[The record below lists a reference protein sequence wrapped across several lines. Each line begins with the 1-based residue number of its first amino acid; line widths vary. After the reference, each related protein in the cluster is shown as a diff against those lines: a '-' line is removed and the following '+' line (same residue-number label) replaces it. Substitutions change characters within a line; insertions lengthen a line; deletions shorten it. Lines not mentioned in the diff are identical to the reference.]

1 MKVVQVVKKL
11 NNTELGKGG
20 THDTYVLVPSE
31 LDITDVFVKLDEMV
45 MFTDKDTRETLEI
58 RSTYGRE
65 KRIVG
70 LGQYYRNHD
79 LSAGDEIVF
88 ERRVSGK
95 KIEHFICVRKNE
107 DALVIQRYKKAFE
120 ILTPN
125 RLGRFENVTTE
136 SGESLQV
143 KFLTSEKKR
152 NDSPEATRFYD
163 VIVSGKSILN
173 APKAKGLSEIRVR
186 GGKIEVTPFYGWK
199 KYVFET
205 EESE

>member
-107 DALVIQRYKKAFE
+107 DALVIQRYKKGFE

-173 APKAKGLSEIRVR
+173 APEAKGLSEIRVR
-186 GGKIEVTPFYGWK
+186 GGKIEITPFYGWK